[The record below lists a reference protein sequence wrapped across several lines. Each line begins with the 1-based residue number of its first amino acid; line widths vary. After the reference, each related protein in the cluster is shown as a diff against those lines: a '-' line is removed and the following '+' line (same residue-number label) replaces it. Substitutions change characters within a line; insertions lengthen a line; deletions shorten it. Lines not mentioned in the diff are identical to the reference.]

1 MDTTAHQEAA
11 ALYVAVSAVSVISS
25 GVAVAI
31 GVAFILSAIFGF
43 EIF

>member
-1 MDTTAHQEAA
+1 MT
-11 ALYVAVSAVSVISS
+11 AVSLIRYAVVFL
-25 GVAVAI
+25 AVAI